1 MKTSTIAGIGI
12 VLILIGG
19 AWYWLGRG
27 STAQVQPVPTNT
39 STTTSTTASTTNSD
53 VSDLIRLTSPQPG
66 TEITSPVTITGEA
79 RGTWYFEAS
88 FPVSL
93 TDWNG
98 KIIAQGVAQAQSDWM
113 TTDFV
118 PFKVTLIYKTS
129 DISGQNSNKGTLIL
143 KKDNPSGL
151 PENEK
156 SLEVPVILR

>member
-1 MKTSTIAGIGI
+1 MKTSTIAGIGV

-19 AWYWLGRG
+19 AWYWLRMGAAP
-27 STAQVQPVPTNT
+27 SQPAPTGT
-39 STTTSTTASTTNSD
+39 STTTSTTGSD

-66 TEITSPVTITGEA
+66 AEITSPVTITGEA

-118 PFKVTLIYKTS
+118 PFKVTLVYTAS
-129 DISGQNSNKGTLIL
+129 DISGQSSNKGTLIL

-156 SLEVPVILR
+156 SLEVPVILK